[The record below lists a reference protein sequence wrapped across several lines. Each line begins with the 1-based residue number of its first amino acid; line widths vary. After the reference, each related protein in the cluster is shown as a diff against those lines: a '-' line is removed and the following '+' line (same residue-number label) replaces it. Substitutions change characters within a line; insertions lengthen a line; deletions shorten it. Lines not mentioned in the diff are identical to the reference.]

1 MNQEK
6 IGKFILKCRKD
17 KKLTQ
22 TELAEKLGVTDK
34 SISNWENGRNMPDL
48 SLFKPLC
55 QILDISINDLISGEK
70 ISKDKYQERLEE
82 NIITTIDYTNKRI
95 LIKNNIIGIL
105 FLTFGIIITII
116 CS

>member
-34 SISNWENGRNMPDL
+34 SISN
-48 SLFKPLC
+48 
-55 QILDISINDLISGEK
+55 
-70 ISKDKYQERLEE
+70 
-82 NIITTIDYTNKRI
+82 
-95 LIKNNIIGIL
+95 
-105 FLTFGIIITII
+105 
-116 CS
+116 